1 MEMRMIETNK
11 MKRLPLIEEA
21 SRIDEKS
28 ISTRLLI
35 ISEGFES
42 RSLSWITAQPKN
54 SSLFNEAWVCK
65 YEPSKKSKYQDMIQE
80 VSCRTNNVHTIE
92 FNRFS
97 PTIFEQKLNNHISQ
111 IDRFDEI
118 IIDITVMSKILIM
131 ILLCSLNRY
140 NKKLTIIYSEP
151 ITWSPSL
158 EKYNEEVSKRNICD
172 NDSILTYFGLSSV
185 GVYDIVKTPKLSSI
199 VMQNSPSIL
208 IAFLSFNEQLLTV
221 LLNNTNPESIFLI
234 NTINERETWREEA
247 TIDIHKNI
255 INTSP
260 LYESI
265 QNYKLTD
272 YIGVFEKIAKI
283 YQENNYSNR
292 IIISPTGCKLHAVA
306 CALMKNCC
314 SDIHVEY
321 PIPNSYIF
329 EGYSS
334 DEIYKIHQIVF
345 NSYMDDMI
353 SIAEEYHL
361 NG

>member
-1 MEMRMIETNK
+1 MR
-11 MKRLPLIEEA
+11 RLPTIEEA
-21 SRIDEKS
+21 GRIDENDTSK
-28 ISTRLLI
+28 RLLI
-35 ISEGFES
+35 ISEGFEL
-42 RSLSWITAQPKN
+42 RSLSWITSQPKSN
-54 SSLFNEAWVCK
+54 NLFNDTWVCK
-65 YEPSKKSKYQDMIQE
+65 YEPSKISRYEEMIKE
-80 VSCRTNNVHTIE
+80 VSCRSKNVCTIKFDRFCPTFFEQE
-92 FNRFS
+92 FNDRI
-97 PTIFEQKLNNHISQ
+97 TQ
-111 IDRFDEI
+111 IDHFDEI

-131 ILLCSLNRY
+131 ILLCSLKKY

-151 ITWSPSL
+151 NTWSPSL
-158 EKYNEEVSKRNICD
+158 ERYTEEISKRTSADTGN
-172 NDSILTYFGLSSV
+172 NFAYFGLSSV
-185 GVYDIVKTPKLSSI
+185 GVYDIVKTPRLSSI
-199 VMQNSPSIL
+199 IMQNSPSIL
-208 IAFLSFNEQLLTV
+208 IAFLSFNEQLITV

-234 NTINERETWREEA
+234 NTINERETWREKA

-255 INTSP
+255 IKTSP
-260 LYESI
+260 LYEDV

-283 YQENNYSNR
+283 YEKNYYSNR

-314 SDIHVEY
+314 PDIHVEY
-321 PIPNSYIF
+321 PIPTSYIF

-345 NSYMDDMI
+345 NSYMDDMA